1 MDGTAPTPPP
11 ARETLST
18 TATTGAAHR
27 PLLRWLKLLF
37 WTVAA
42 LNFVLALTG
51 ILEAQLAILVAV
63 LLEAG
68 LFLLGLGLLLHG
80 VRTARS
86 SESSQAAF
94 LAVLSAILPDRLARF
109 VLLELRTFATLVRWI
124 LRWRHLAEERFT
136 YRRRS
141 WVGVLLVFV
150 LLTTPAELVLLHV
163 LLPWAW
169 LRWALLVVVLYGLL
183 WLWAFWASLSVYPHT
198 LDRDALVARWLY
210 LHEVRIPLREIAAI
224 QLHAE
229 AVPNVRDGLTVR
241 AGTAWLAVGGRTDVR
256 IDLHHPITGQRF
268 FAATEPFH
276 AILLAVDEPE
286 RLVASV
292 ARRLELGR
300 ASKRDWP
307 D

>member
-1 MDGTAPTPPP
+1 MNGTEATPAPTGEMPQAP
-11 ARETLST
+11 A
-18 TATTGAAHR
+18 TGAVHR
-27 PLLRWLKLLF
+27 PWFTWLKRSF

-42 LNFVLALTG
+42 LNILLALTG
-51 ILEAQLAILVAV
+51 VVEAPVALLVAV

-86 SESSQAAF
+86 SDSRHAAL

-109 VLLELRTFATLVRWI
+109 VLLELRTFVTLARWV
-124 LRWRHLAEERFT
+124 LRWQLPADERFT
-136 YRRRS
+136 YQRRS

-169 LRWALLVVVLYGLL
+169 LRWTLLVVTLYGLL
-183 WLWAFWASLSVYPHT
+183 WLWALWAGLTVYPHT
-198 LDRDALVARWLY
+198 LERDALVVRWLY
-210 LHEVRIPLREIAAI
+210 LHEVRIPLQEIASI
-224 QLHAE
+224 QLQPTAISD
-229 AVPNVRDGLTVR
+229 VRDGLTVR

-256 IDLHHPITGQRF
+256 IDLHKPITGQRF
-268 FAATEPFH
+268 LAATEPFCV
-276 AILLAVDEPE
+276 LFLAVDEPE

-292 ARRLELGR
+292 VRRLELERTSQG
-300 ASKRDWP
+300 DWP